1 MKGVRKY
8 ERKIKELT
16 YQVKKKRRRRR
27 WFLLCNCVGGRDLTA
42 RMWRRN
48 ESNPSKCSQGE
59 EEKKNVA
66 RLQDL
71 VNKLQ
76 LKVKAYKRQFEEAV
90 SEHTRTLCDTF
101 TSCEIYKNVSFLIS
115 FSATRRRNKPT
126 CNWLNFG
133 RCSTN
138 WRRRRS
144 EPTSPNHSWINYER
158 RAAMLSVK
166 ESRNLPSASCIRQLI
181 QRGLKWTI
189 R

>member
-1 MKGVRKY
+1 
-8 ERKIKELT
+8 
-16 YQVKKKRRRRR
+16 
-27 WFLLCNCVGGRDLTA
+27 
-42 RMWRRN
+42 MWRRN

-138 WRRRRS
+138 WRRRRN
-144 EPTSPNHSWINYER
+144 EPTSPNHSWINCER

-181 QRGLKWTI
+181 HWGLKWSI